1 MHPLIRFSIIKDDR
15 DRLEKYF
22 SQMPNSFVPSKD
34 GTSPLM
40 LAAQSGSSKAF
51 KYLLEIGQDPN
62 YTSNEGKSLK
72 DFLHDSD
79 VVQVYENFI
88 KADHIAEPVIGEWEN
103 IQWEPEKDITPREQ
117 NKEDLARIQKLQEA
131 LNHAEIINTDTEWDA
146 SWIELPT
153 YVDVRKQYLT
163 KPRFQKTLRKL
174 FRTQATSFAELKIL
188 TSSTPELYEPLTI
201 ALSCAGIQID
211 ESLHRNNQ
219 IIPKEFDS
227 SEYEYFLSAVD
238 EIVSE
243 EINQT
248 HNPWFLMANQ
258 WGQIKKQHIDTSSLV
273 KEADNLLN
281 KIYLIFLHDI
291 NLIMLLLSLHTLPK
305 KDELTGSLFDTLRN
319 TKSTETSSNAGNIS
333 DENSTSNVEEDGFT
347 PMYSVGKGYFDDET
361 TYDKQESQKLLEK
374 LEKSMVFSEALKKEA
389 ELFIKKTKPT
399 AAAIERVCFELNSR
413 SLNSDNTS
421 QVIMSLVSLQAIRNK
436 IAQNN
441 LGLIFYILRK
451 TYSKGV
457 DSEDLFQEGYFGL
470 LRAAEKFDSAR
481 GGKFSTYAVHWIHQ
495 AIRRYRDNTYSTIR
509 YPIHFITDY
518 EKFAR
523 YKKKLEDELKPLPTD
538 QQIAESLGLSINV
551 LESLKTNHW
560 HMEPFDTLAS
570 EWEELNDI
578 AVDEPTRNLMDN
590 LPFWYGIDYS
600 DVPMVEQ
607 LKKILESFLDKL
619 PERNAQIMIR
629 RFGLDG
635 DKALTLE
642 ELGQIFDVTRERIR
656 QIESKSLVKL
666 RHPKYYRILRDFIN
680 WD

>member
-1 MHPLIRFSIIKDDR
+1 MII
-15 DRLEKYF
+15 
-22 SQMPNSFVPSKD
+22 S
-34 GTSPLM
+34 
-40 LAAQSGSSKAF
+40 
-51 KYLLEIGQDPN
+51 
-62 YTSNEGKSLK
+62 
-72 DFLHDSD
+72 
-79 VVQVYENFI
+79 
-88 KADHIAEPVIGEWEN
+88 
-103 IQWEPEKDITPREQ
+103 
-117 NKEDLARIQKLQEA
+117 
-131 LNHAEIINTDTEWDA
+131 
-146 SWIELPT
+146 
-153 YVDVRKQYLT
+153 
-163 KPRFQKTLRKL
+163 
-174 FRTQATSFAELKIL
+174 
-188 TSSTPELYEPLTI
+188 
-201 ALSCAGIQID
+201 
-211 ESLHRNNQ
+211 
-219 IIPKEFDS
+219 
-227 SEYEYFLSAVD
+227 
-238 EIVSE
+238 
-243 EINQT
+243 
-248 HNPWFLMANQ
+248 
-258 WGQIKKQHIDTSSLV
+258 
-273 KEADNLLN
+273 
-281 KIYLIFLHDI
+281 
-291 NLIMLLLSLHTLPK
+291 
-305 KDELTGSLFDTLRN
+305 N

-333 DENSTSNVEEDGFT
+333 DENGTSNVEEDGFT

-523 YKKKLEDELKPLPTD
+523 YKKKLEDELKPLPTV

-578 AVDEPTRNLMDN
+578 AVDEPT
-590 LPFWYGIDYS
+590 
-600 DVPMVEQ
+600 
-607 LKKILESFLDKL
+607 KIL
-619 PERNAQIMIR
+619 
-629 RFGLDG
+629 
-635 DKALTLE
+635 
-642 ELGQIFDVTRERIR
+642 
-656 QIESKSLVKL
+656 
-666 RHPKYYRILRDFIN
+666 
-680 WD
+680 